1 MTMGLLARGAPE
13 RCGQFAA
20 SELGNFCRA
29 QACKNRLIR
38 RAHCHRGDGSGT
50 IVSPP
55 RFGQALARAPLRAM
69 LLSMKANRPA
79 RPGTCVAVR
88 AAQRWRG
95 SLAPPTRADDTR
107 VQNLDHPS
115 RTASDATRWGGP
127 KETGAP

>member
-29 QACKNRLIR
+29 QACRNRLIR

-79 RPGTCVAVR
+79 RLGTCVAAR
-88 AAQRWRG
+88 GAPRWRG
-95 SLAPPTRADDTR
+95 SPAPPARTDDTR
-107 VQNLDHPS
+107 VQKFDYPG
-115 RTASDATRWGGP
+115 RAASHAVRRAEP
-127 KETGAP
+127 KE

>member
-1 MTMGLLARGAPE
+1 MTVGLLARGAPE

-20 SELGNFCRA
+20 SKLGNFCRA
-29 QACKNRLIR
+29 QACRNRLIC

-88 AAQRWRG
+88 AVQRWRG
-95 SLAPPTRADDTR
+95 SLAPPARADDTR
-107 VQNLDHPS
+107 AQNFGYPDRPASHAS
-115 RTASDATRWGGP
+115 RRAEP
-127 KETGAP
+127 KE